1 MYAVIDIGS
10 FQFKVSEGDIIDA
23 PKLDQEVGQK
33 FDVAEVLLVAD
44 GENVK
49 VGNPYIKGAAVSLEV
64 IRQFKDAKDTKFI
77 YRKRKDWRK
86 KQGHRAELTAL
97 KVSKISA

>member
-10 FQFKVSEGDIIDA
+10 FQFKVSEGDLIDA
-23 PKLDQEVGQK
+23 PKLDREVGQQ
-33 FDVAEVLLVAD
+33 FEVSEVLLIAD

-49 VGNPYIKGAAVSLEV
+49 VGSPYVKGAKVALEV
-64 IRQFKDAKDTKFI
+64 VSQIKDKKDYKFI

-86 KQGHRAELTAL
+86 KQGHRQELTAL
-97 KVSKISA
+97 KVAKISA

>member
-10 FQFKVSEGDIIDA
+10 FQFKVSEGDLIDA

-33 FDVAEVLLVAD
+33 FEVAEVLLVVD
-44 GENVK
+44 GDNVK
-49 VGNPYIKGAAVSLEV
+49 VGAPYVKGASVALEV
-64 IRQFKDAKDTKFI
+64 VRKFRDDKDVKFI

-86 KQGHRAELTAL
+86 KQGHRQELTAL
-97 KVSKISA
+97 KVAKISA

>member
-10 FQFKVSEGDIIDA
+10 FQFKVAEGDIIDA
-23 PKLDQEVGQK
+23 PKLDQDVGQK
-33 FDVAEVLLVAD
+33 FDLDKVLLVAD

-49 VGNPYIKGAAVSLEV
+49 VGDPYVKGATVSLEV
-64 IRQFKDAKDTKFI
+64 VRQFRDQKDHKFI

-86 KQGHRAELTAL
+86 KQGHRQELTAL
-97 KVSKISA
+97 KVAKISV

>member
-10 FQFKVSEGDIIDA
+10 FQFKVAEGDLIDA
-23 PKLDQEVGQK
+23 PKLDREVGQK

-44 GENVK
+44 GEKVK
-49 VGNPYIKGAAVSLEV
+49 VGTPYIKSATVSLEV
-64 IRQFKDAKDTKFI
+64 VRHLRDTKDYKFI

-86 KQGHRAELTAL
+86 TQGHRAELTAL
-97 KVSKISA
+97 KVAKISA